1 MKASGS
7 KIFRSLS
14 IKLAIICVVL
24 GAVPVLVYIPLEE
37 ADNQKNQLVL
47 RSVQQEGRIVANSLF
62 PDLEQF
68 SPEVAENLQFRLAE
82 LTPEDSMVAVFFRP
96 VDTSNGDAFLFV
108 ARHPRINPA
117 RINAELKELRST
129 GLLNDVSE
137 ACDRR
142 RPLSLRQDRPDGSR
156 QILTYFG
163 TRRSASGCWVVISS
177 TDRAAILGT
186 TEDSEYWRREEI
198 QIAAAI
204 YAAMACLILSVF
216 LSLRSN
222 LRRFDGAIADIL
234 RGRDTAV
241 SFQDRNL
248 IPELSKVAGRFDR
261 LVSALRRSESQIRQ
275 AAEENA
281 HALKAPLAVISQSIE
296 PFRNYVVDQDGPAA
310 RSLSRIEQSILK
322 LDGLISAARQMDE
335 TTPAAI
341 DEPMVALDVDRILSD
356 VLEQYRPVASARD
369 IRIDAVIPTGIH
381 VMANEDLLT
390 TSLENV
396 ISNALDFSPTGGVIL
411 VACKETQPGYQTIA
425 ITDQGPGV
433 DPDVLSHLFD
443 RYYSTRSG
451 MPNGTNF
458 GIGLWIVRRNVTAM
472 NGFVHADNAPDGGL
486 RIEIKLPLAH

>member
-1 MKASGS
+1 MIRSGS
-7 KIFRSLS
+7 NILRSLS

-24 GAVPVLVYIPLEE
+24 GALPILVYIPLEE
-37 ADNQKNQLVL
+37 ADNQKNQLIL

-68 SPEVAENLQFRLAE
+68 SPEIAENLQFRLAE
-82 LTPEDSMVAVFFRP
+82 LTPEDTMVAVFFRP
-96 VDTSNGDAFLFV
+96 ADTASGDAFLFV
-108 ARHPRINPA
+108 ARHPRINPG
-117 RINAELKELRST
+117 RIDAELKELRST
-129 GLLNDVSE
+129 GLLNDVTT

-163 TRRSASGCWVVISS
+163 TRRSEAGCWVVISS
-177 TDRAAILGT
+177 TNKAAILGT
-186 TEDSEYWRREEI
+186 SEDSEYWRRDEI

-204 YAAMACLILSVF
+204 YAAMAVLILSVF
-216 LSLRSN
+216 LSLRNN
-222 LRRFDGAIADIL
+222 LKRFDGAIADIL

-248 IPELSKVAGRFDR
+248 IPELSNVAGRFDR

-275 AAEENA
+275 AAEDNA

-296 PFRNYVVDQDGPAA
+296 PFRNFVVDQDGPAA
-310 RSLSRIEQSILK
+310 RSLDRIEQSIAK

-335 TTPAAI
+335 STPAAI
-341 DEPMVALDVDRILSD
+341 DEPMCPLEIDGAISS

-369 IRIDAVIPTGIH
+369 IRIDAVVPTGIH
-381 VMANEDLLT
+381 VMANADLLAR
-390 TSLENV
+390 SLEN
-396 ISNALDFSPTGGVIL
+396 ILSNAMDFSPPGGVIL
-411 VACKETQPGYQTIA
+411 VSTRESGPGRMTIS

-433 DPDVLSHLFD
+433 EEDILERLFD

-451 MPNGTNF
+451 TPNGTNF
-458 GIGLWIVRRNVTAM
+458 GIGLWITRRNVTAM
-472 NGFVHADNAPDGGL
+472 HGRVQASNAPDGGL
-486 RIEIKLPLAH
+486 RIEIELPVVS